1 MAHTSTQ
8 QNTTQQNT
16 STQKHTNTQQSTAQ
30 NTKNTNTAQSTAQQN
45 TKHTSTTHKSTKK
58 ISDFAKIRHL
68 TTRRDKFILLALLPA
83 TFLLSLIET
92 IAISVIMPF
101 ISLASNPQ
109 LIFENKYANYAYKI
123 LRFEDTTDFMVA
135 FSAVLVGFYIFRAG
149 YNLIYSYS
157 LNRFAFRK
165 YHFFAYRLFCKAV
178 ELSYID
184 FTNRNTDILRRNIL
198 NESLK
203 VSQFIQQILYIA
215 SEAITIALMYALL
228 LFISWKMTL
237 VLTLFLLAN
246 VALIIKTISKNIQK
260 QGEINVKTNQNVLS
274 IITKA
279 LGNFKIIK
287 LKGIQEQVLNNFD
300 LASKERV
307 DAEIK
312 YQVLLP
318 LPRFILESLG
328 FCILVAAVAY
338 ILLKYNSAEAVIPI
352 ISMYALALYRI
363 LPAVNRILAAYNF
376 MQWCKKGLEIVY
388 EDLIYHTEYED
399 SKPIAFEREIALKN
413 ISFEY
418 KANQQIIKDFNLTIK
433 KGDKIAFIGKSGA
446 GKSTLI
452 DLIIGIYKPKGG
464 EILIDGVK
472 LCNENLRSWRKKI
485 GYIPQSIFLFDGS
498 VAENIALS
506 ENIDESRVIECCKKA
521 NIWDFLSENEGIN
534 TRVGDGGIK
543 LSGGQKQRI
552 AIARALY
559 DDPEILVLDEATS
572 ALDNETEGKIMDE
585 IYSVAR
591 GKTLLVIAHRLST
604 IEKCQRVVELNKT
617 NSGGGDCE

>member
-1 MAHTSTQ
+1 MKGQDLGKEKKGLDSALD
-8 QNTTQQNT
+8 
-16 STQKHTNTQQSTAQ
+16 
-30 NTKNTNTAQSTAQQN
+30 
-45 TKHTSTTHKSTKK
+45 STKSVDSALKPIK
-58 ISDFAKIRHL
+58 ILDSALDSAPRTKITDLAKIRHL
-68 TTRRDKFILLALLPA
+68 TTRRDKLILLCLLPA

-92 IAISVIMPF
+92 FAISIIMPF

-109 LIFENKYANYAYKI
+109 LLFENKYANYAYQI
-123 LRFEDTTDFMVA
+123 LHFKSPLDFMVA
-135 FSAVLVGFYIFRAG
+135 FSVALVVFYVFRAI
-149 YNLIYSYS
+149 YNVAYSYA

-178 ELSYID
+178 ELSYLD
-184 FTNRNTDILRRNIL
+184 FTNRNIDIIRRNII

-203 VSQFIQQILYIA
+203 VSQFIQQILYIT
-215 SEAITIALMYALL
+215 SELITIALMYALL

-237 VLTLFLLAN
+237 VLTIFLLAN
-246 VALIIKTISKNIQK
+246 VLLIIKTISKNIQK
-260 QGEINVKTNQNVLS
+260 QGEINVETNQNVLS

-287 LKGIQEQVLNNFD
+287 LKGIQANILNDFD
-300 LASKERV
+300 IASKKRV

-312 YQVLLP
+312 YQVLHP

-328 FCILVAAVAY
+328 FCVLIAAVAY
-338 ILLKYNSAEAVIPI
+338 ILLKYNNASAVIPI

-363 LPAVNRILAAYNF
+363 LPALNRILQSYNF
-376 MQWCKKGLEIVY
+376 MKWCKKGLEVVY

-399 SKPIAFEREIALKN
+399 NKPLDFNRRIELKN

-418 KANQQIIKDFNLTIK
+418 VEGKGVIKDFSLIIN
-433 KGDKIAFIGKSGA
+433 KGDKVAFVGQSGA

-452 DLIIGIYKPKGG
+452 DLIIGIYKPKRG
-464 EILIDGVK
+464 EILIDGIA
-472 LCNENLRSWRKKI
+472 LNNQNLRAWRKKI
-485 GYIPQSIFLFDGS
+485 GYIPQNIFLFDGS

-506 ENIDESRVIECCKKA
+506 EKLDEARIIECCKKA
-521 NIWDFLSENEGIN
+521 NIWEFLRANDGIH

-559 DDPEILVLDEATS
+559 DSP
-572 ALDNETEGKIMDE
+572 
-585 IYSVAR
+585 
-591 GKTLLVIAHRLST
+591 
-604 IEKCQRVVELNKT
+604 
-617 NSGGGDCE
+617 

>member
-1 MAHTSTQ
+1 MGEKEKGLDSALDSAKGVDFEK
-8 QNTTQQNT
+8 
-16 STQKHTNTQQSTAQ
+16 SAE
-30 NTKNTNTAQSTAQQN
+30 
-45 TKHTSTTHKSTKK
+45 STKSVDSAFGALDSAPYK
-58 ISDFAKIRHL
+58 KVSDFTKIRHL
-68 TTRRDKFILLALLPA
+68 TTRRDKIILLCLLPA

-92 IAISVIMPF
+92 FAISIIMPF

-123 LRFEDTTDFMVA
+123 LRFENTIDFMVA
-135 FSAVLVGFYIFRAG
+135 FSVVLVIFYVFRAL
-149 YNLIYSYS
+149 YNLAYSYA

-184 FTNRNTDILRRNIL
+184 FTNRNIDIIRRNII

-203 VSQFIQQILYIA
+203 VSQFIQQILYIT
-215 SEAITIALMYALL
+215 SELITIALMYALL
-228 LFISWKMTL
+228 LFISWKMTI

-246 VALIIKTISKNIQK
+246 VLLIIKTISKNIQK
-260 QGEINVKTNQNVLS
+260 QGEINVETNKSVLE

-287 LKGIQEQVLNNFD
+287 LKGIQNYILQDFD
-300 LASKERV
+300 NASKKRV

-312 YQVLLP
+312 YQVLHP

-328 FCILVAAVAY
+328 FCVLIAAVAY
-338 ILLKYNSAEAVIPI
+338 ILLKYNNAAAVIPI

-363 LPAVNRILAAYNF
+363 LPALNRILQSYNF
-376 MQWCKKGLEIVY
+376 MKWCKKGVEIVY

-399 SKPIAFEREIALKN
+399 NKPIEFNHTIELKN
-413 ISFEY
+413 INFEY
-418 KANQQIIKDFNLTIK
+418 KENKSVISNFNLTIN
-433 KGDKIAFIGKSGA
+433 KGDKVAFVGQSGA

-452 DLIIGIYKPKGG
+452 DLIIGIYKPKSG
-464 EILIDGVK
+464 EILIDGVA
-472 LCNENLRSWRKKI
+472 LNNENLRAWRKKI
-485 GYIPQSIFLFDGS
+485 GYIPQNIFLFDGS

-506 ENIDESRVIECCKKA
+506 ENANEARAIECCKKA
-521 NIWDFLSENEGIN
+521 NIWDFLCANDGIH

-559 DDPEILVLDEATS
+559 DNPQILVLDEATS

-585 IYSVAR
+585 IYSVAE
-591 GKTLLVIAHRLST
+591 GKTLLIIAHRLST
-604 IEKCQRVVELNKT
+604 IERCEKVVEV
-617 NSGGGDCE
+617 G

>member
-1 MAHTSTQ
+1 MGEKENELDSAKGVDSALDSAPH
-8 QNTTQQNT
+8 
-16 STQKHTNTQQSTAQ
+16 
-30 NTKNTNTAQSTAQQN
+30 
-45 TKHTSTTHKSTKK
+45 KK
-58 ISDFAKIRHL
+58 ISDFTKVRHL
-68 TTRRDKFILLALLPA
+68 TTRRDKIILLCLLPA

-92 IAISVIMPF
+92 FAISIIMPF

-109 LIFENKYANYAYKI
+109 LLFENKYANYVYQI
-123 LRFEDTTDFMVA
+123 LRFESTIDFMVA
-135 FSAVLVGFYIFRAG
+135 FSVALVIFYVFRAL
-149 YNLIYSYS
+149 YNLAYSYA

-184 FTNRNTDILRRNIL
+184 FTNRNIDIIRRNII

-203 VSQFIQQILYIA
+203 VSQFIQQILYIT
-215 SEAITIALMYALL
+215 SELITIALMYALL

-246 VALIIKTISKNIQK
+246 VLLIIKTISKNIQK
-260 QGEINVKTNQNVLS
+260 QGEINVETNKSVLS

-287 LKGIQEQVLNNFD
+287 LKGIQNYILQDFD
-300 LASKERV
+300 NASKKRV

-312 YQVLLP
+312 YQVLHP

-328 FCILVAAVAY
+328 FCVLIAAVAY
-338 ILLKYNSAEAVIPI
+338 ILLKYNNAAAVIPI

-363 LPAVNRILAAYNF
+363 LPALNRILQSYNF
-376 MQWCKKGLEIVY
+376 MKWCKKGVEIVY

-399 SKPIAFEREIALKN
+399 NKPIDFNRTIELKN
-413 ISFEY
+413 INFEY
-418 KANQQIIKDFNLTIK
+418 KENKSVISNFNLVIN
-433 KGDKIAFIGKSGA
+433 KGDKVAFIGQSGA

-452 DLIIGIYKPKGG
+452 DLIIGIYKPKSG
-464 EILIDGVK
+464 EILIDGVV
-472 LCNENLRSWRKKI
+472 LNNENLRAWRKKI
-485 GYIPQSIFLFDGS
+485 GYIPQNIFLFDGS

-506 ENIDESRVIECCKKA
+506 ENANEARVIECCKRA
-521 NIWDFLSENEGIN
+521 NIWEFLCANEGIH

-543 LSGGQKQRI
+543 LSGGQRQRI

-559 DDPEILVLDEATS
+559 DNPQILVLDEATS

-585 IYSVAR
+585 IYSVAE
-591 GKTLLVIAHRLST
+591 GKTLLIIAHRLST
-604 IEKCQRVVELNKT
+604 IARCEKVVEV
-617 NSGGGDCE
+617 G

>member
-1 MAHTSTQ
+1 MTHTSTQ
-8 QNTTQQNT
+8 NTTKHT
-16 STQKHTNTQQSTAQ
+16 STA
-30 NTKNTNTAQSTAQQN
+30 QN
-45 TKHTSTTHKSTKK
+45 TKHTSTAHKSTKK

-123 LRFEDTTDFMVA
+123 LRFESTTDFMVA

-363 LPAVNRILAAYNF
+363 LPAVNRILAAYNL

-399 SKPIAFEREIALKN
+399 SKPIAFERDIALKN

-464 EILIDGVK
+464 EILIDGVR

-506 ENIDESRVIECCKKA
+506 EKIDEVRVIECCKKA

-591 GKTLLVIAHRLST
+591 DKTLLVIAHRLST
-604 IEKCQRVVELNKT
+604 IEKCERVVELNKT
-617 NSGGGDCE
+617 NSGGGIANS

>member
-1 MAHTSTQ
+1 MGEKEKGLDSALESAK
-8 QNTTQQNT
+8 
-16 STQKHTNTQQSTAQ
+16 SVDFEKSAE
-30 NTKNTNTAQSTAQQN
+30 
-45 TKHTSTTHKSTKK
+45 STKSVDSAFGALDSAPYK
-58 ISDFAKIRHL
+58 KVSDFTKIRHL
-68 TTRRDKFILLALLPA
+68 TTRRDKIILLCLLPA

-92 IAISVIMPF
+92 FAISIIMPF

-123 LRFEDTTDFMVA
+123 LRFESTIDFMVA
-135 FSAVLVGFYIFRAG
+135 FSVALVIFYIFRAL
-149 YNLIYSYS
+149 YNLAYSYA

-184 FTNRNTDILRRNIL
+184 FTNRNIDIIRRNII

-203 VSQFIQQILYIA
+203 VSQFIQQILYIT
-215 SEAITIALMYALL
+215 SELITIALMYALL
-228 LFISWKMTL
+228 LFISWKMTI

-246 VALIIKTISKNIQK
+246 VLLIIKTISKNIQK
-260 QGEINVKTNQNVLS
+260 QGEINVETNKSVLE

-287 LKGIQEQVLNNFD
+287 LKGIQNYILQDFD
-300 LASKERV
+300 NASKKRV

-312 YQVLLP
+312 YQVLHP

-328 FCILVAAVAY
+328 FCVLIAAVAY
-338 ILLKYNSAEAVIPI
+338 ILLKYNNAAAVIPI

-363 LPAVNRILAAYNF
+363 LPALNRILQSYNF
-376 MQWCKKGLEIVY
+376 MKWCKKGVEIVY

-399 SKPIAFEREIALKN
+399 NKPIEFNHTIKLKN
-413 ISFEY
+413 INFEY
-418 KANQQIIKDFNLTIK
+418 KENKSVISDFNLTIN
-433 KGDKIAFIGKSGA
+433 KGDKVAFVGQSGA

-452 DLIIGIYKPKGG
+452 DLIIGIYKPKSG
-464 EILIDGVK
+464 EILIDGIA
-472 LCNENLRSWRKKI
+472 LNNENLRAWRKKI
-485 GYIPQSIFLFDGS
+485 GYIPQNIFLFDGS

-506 ENIDESRVIECCKKA
+506 ENANEARVIECCKKA
-521 NIWDFLSENEGIN
+521 NIWEFLCANEGIH

-543 LSGGQKQRI
+543 LSGGQRQRI

-559 DDPEILVLDEATS
+559 DNPQILVLDEATS

-585 IYSVAR
+585 IYSVAE
-591 GKTLLVIAHRLST
+591 GKTLLIIAHRLST
-604 IEKCQRVVELNKT
+604 IERCEKVVEV
-617 NSGGGDCE
+617 G

>member
-1 MAHTSTQ
+1 MK
-8 QNTTQQNT
+8 N
-16 STQKHTNTQQSTAQ
+16 TQKSESARHFT
-30 NTKNTNTAQSTAQQN
+30 
-45 TKHTSTTHKSTKK
+45 
-58 ISDFAKIRHL
+58 DLAKIRHL
-68 TTRRDKFILLALLPA
+68 TTRRDKIILLCLLPA

-92 IAISVIMPF
+92 FAISIIMPF

-109 LIFENKYANYAYKI
+109 LLFENKYANYVYEI
-123 LRFEDTTDFMVA
+123 LRFESPLDFMVA
-135 FSAVLVGFYIFRAG
+135 FSVALVIFYVFRAL
-149 YNLIYSYS
+149 YNLAYSYA

-184 FTNRNTDILRRNIL
+184 FTNRNIDIIRRNII

-203 VSQFIQQILYIA
+203 VSQFIQQILYIT
-215 SEAITIALMYALL
+215 SELITIALMYALL

-237 VLTLFLLAN
+237 VLTIFLLAN
-246 VALIIKTISKNIQK
+246 VLLIIKTISKNIQK
-260 QGEINVKTNQNVLS
+260 QGEINVETNQSVLS

-287 LKGIQEQVLNNFD
+287 LKGIQANILNDFD
-300 LASKERV
+300 IASKKRV

-312 YQVLLP
+312 YQVLHP

-328 FCILVAAVAY
+328 FCVLIAAVAY
-338 ILLKYNSAEAVIPI
+338 ILLKYNNASAVIPI

-363 LPAVNRILAAYNF
+363 LPALNRILQSYNF
-376 MQWCKKGLEIVY
+376 MKWCKKGVEVVY

-399 SKPIAFEREIALKN
+399 NKPLDFNRRIELKN

-418 KANQQIIKDFNLTIK
+418 VEGKGVIKDFSLIIN
-433 KGDKIAFIGKSGA
+433 KGDKVAFVGQSGA

-452 DLIIGIYKPKGG
+452 DLIIGIYKPKRG
-464 EILIDGVK
+464 EILIDGIA
-472 LCNENLRSWRKKI
+472 LNNQNLRAWRKKI
-485 GYIPQSIFLFDGS
+485 GYIPQNIFLFDGS

-506 ENIDESRVIECCKKA
+506 EKLDEARIIECCKKA
-521 NIWDFLSENEGIN
+521 NIWEFLCANEGIH

-543 LSGGQKQRI
+543 LSGGQRQRI

-559 DDPEILVLDEATS
+559 DNPQILVLDEATS

-585 IYSVAR
+585 IYSVAE
-591 GKTLLVIAHRLST
+591 GKTLLIIAHRLST
-604 IEKCQRVVELNKT
+604 IERCEKVVEV
-617 NSGGGDCE
+617 G

>member
-1 MAHTSTQ
+1 MGEKEKGLDSALDSA
-8 QNTTQQNT
+8 
-16 STQKHTNTQQSTAQ
+16 KGVDFE
-30 NTKNTNTAQSTAQQN
+30 KNAESA
-45 TKHTSTTHKSTKK
+45 KSVDFAFGALDSAPYKK
-58 ISDFAKIRHL
+58 VSDFTKIRHL
-68 TTRRDKFILLALLPA
+68 TTRRDKIILLCLLPA

-92 IAISVIMPF
+92 FAISIIMPF

-123 LRFEDTTDFMVA
+123 LRFENTIDFMVA
-135 FSAVLVGFYIFRAG
+135 FSVALVIFYVFRAL
-149 YNLIYSYS
+149 YNLAYSYA

-184 FTNRNTDILRRNIL
+184 FTNRNIDIIRRNII

-203 VSQFIQQILYIA
+203 VSQFIQQILYIT
-215 SEAITIALMYALL
+215 SELITIALMYALL
-228 LFISWKMTL
+228 LFISWKMTI

-246 VALIIKTISKNIQK
+246 VLLIIKTISKNIQK
-260 QGEINVKTNQNVLS
+260 QGEINVETNKSVLE

-287 LKGIQEQVLNNFD
+287 LKGIQNYILQDFD
-300 LASKERV
+300 NASKKRV

-312 YQVLLP
+312 YQVLHP

-328 FCILVAAVAY
+328 FCVLIAAVAY
-338 ILLKYNSAEAVIPI
+338 ILLKYNNAAAVIPI

-363 LPAVNRILAAYNF
+363 LPALNRILQSYNF
-376 MQWCKKGLEIVY
+376 MKWCKKGVEIVY

-399 SKPIAFEREIALKN
+399 NKPIEFNHTIELKN
-413 ISFEY
+413 INFEY
-418 KANQQIIKDFNLTIK
+418 KENKSVISNFNLTIN
-433 KGDKIAFIGKSGA
+433 KGDKVAFVGQSGA

-452 DLIIGIYKPKGG
+452 DLIIGIYKPKSG
-464 EILIDGVK
+464 EILIDGVA
-472 LCNENLRSWRKKI
+472 LNNENLRAWRKKI
-485 GYIPQSIFLFDGS
+485 GYIPQNIFLFDGS

-506 ENIDESRVIECCKKA
+506 ENANEARVIECCKKA
-521 NIWDFLSENEGIN
+521 NIWDFLCANEGIH

-559 DDPEILVLDEATS
+559 DNPQILVLDEATS

-585 IYSVAR
+585 IYSVAE
-591 GKTLLVIAHRLST
+591 GKTLLIIAHRLST
-604 IEKCQRVVELNKT
+604 IERCEKVVEV
-617 NSGGGDCE
+617 G

>member
-1 MAHTSTQ
+1 MGEKKKGLDSALDSAKGVDFEK
-8 QNTTQQNT
+8 
-16 STQKHTNTQQSTAQ
+16 SA
-30 NTKNTNTAQSTAQQN
+30 
-45 TKHTSTTHKSTKK
+45 KSTKNADSAK
-58 ISDFAKIRHL
+58 SVDSAFGALDSAPYKKVSDFTKIRHL
-68 TTRRDKFILLALLPA
+68 TTRRDKIILLCLLPA

-92 IAISVIMPF
+92 FAISIIMPF

-123 LRFEDTTDFMVA
+123 LRFENTIDFMVA
-135 FSAVLVGFYIFRAG
+135 FSVALVIFYVFRAL
-149 YNLIYSYS
+149 YNLAYSYA

-184 FTNRNTDILRRNIL
+184 FTNRNIDIIRRNII

-203 VSQFIQQILYIA
+203 VSQFIQQILYIT
-215 SEAITIALMYALL
+215 SELITIALMYALL
-228 LFISWKMTL
+228 LFISWKMTI

-246 VALIIKTISKNIQK
+246 VLLIIKTISKNIQK
-260 QGEINVKTNQNVLS
+260 QGEINVETNKSVLE

-287 LKGIQEQVLNNFD
+287 LKGIQNYILQDFD
-300 LASKERV
+300 NASKKRV

-312 YQVLLP
+312 YQVLHP

-328 FCILVAAVAY
+328 FCVLIAAVAY
-338 ILLKYNSAEAVIPI
+338 ILLKYNNAAAVIPI

-363 LPAVNRILAAYNF
+363 LPALNRILQSYNF
-376 MQWCKKGLEIVY
+376 MKWCKKGVEIVY

-399 SKPIAFEREIALKN
+399 NKPIEFNRTIELKN
-413 ISFEY
+413 INFEY
-418 KANQQIIKDFNLTIK
+418 KENKSVISDFNLTIN
-433 KGDKIAFIGKSGA
+433 KGDKVAFVGQSGA

-452 DLIIGIYKPKGG
+452 DLIIGIYKPKSG
-464 EILIDGVK
+464 EILIDGVA
-472 LCNENLRSWRKKI
+472 LNNENLRAWRKKI
-485 GYIPQSIFLFDGS
+485 GYIPQNIFLFDGS

-506 ENIDESRVIECCKKA
+506 ENANEARVIECCKKA
-521 NIWDFLSENEGIN
+521 NIWEFLCANDGIH

-559 DDPEILVLDEATS
+559 DNPQILVLDEATS

-585 IYSVAR
+585 IYSVAE
-591 GKTLLVIAHRLST
+591 GKTLLIIAHRLST
-604 IEKCQRVVELNKT
+604 IERCEKVVEV
-617 NSGGGDCE
+617 G

>member
-1 MAHTSTQ
+1 MGEKEKGLDSALDSAK
-8 QNTTQQNT
+8 
-16 STQKHTNTQQSTAQ
+16 SVDFE
-30 NTKNTNTAQSTAQQN
+30 KNAD
-45 TKHTSTTHKSTKK
+45 STKSVDSAFGALDSAPYK
-58 ISDFAKIRHL
+58 KVSDFTKIRHL
-68 TTRRDKFILLALLPA
+68 TTRRDKIILLCLLPA

-92 IAISVIMPF
+92 FAISIIMPF

-123 LRFEDTTDFMVA
+123 LRFESTIDFMVA
-135 FSAVLVGFYIFRAG
+135 FSVALVIFYVFRAL
-149 YNLIYSYS
+149 YNLAYSYA

-184 FTNRNTDILRRNIL
+184 FTNRNIDIIRRNII

-203 VSQFIQQILYIA
+203 VSQFIQQILYIT
-215 SEAITIALMYALL
+215 SELITIALMYALL
-228 LFISWKMTL
+228 LFISWKMTI

-246 VALIIKTISKNIQK
+246 VLLIIKTISKNIQK
-260 QGEINVKTNQNVLS
+260 QGEINVETNKSVLE

-287 LKGIQEQVLNNFD
+287 LKGIQNYILQDFD
-300 LASKERV
+300 NASKKRV

-312 YQVLLP
+312 YQVLHP

-328 FCILVAAVAY
+328 FCVLIAAVAY
-338 ILLKYNSAEAVIPI
+338 ILLKYNNAAAVIPI

-363 LPAVNRILAAYNF
+363 LPALNRILQSYNF
-376 MQWCKKGLEIVY
+376 MKWCKKGVEIVY

-399 SKPIAFEREIALKN
+399 NKPIEFNHTIKLKN
-413 ISFEY
+413 INFEY
-418 KANQQIIKDFNLTIK
+418 KENKSIISNFNLTIN
-433 KGDKIAFIGKSGA
+433 KGDKVAFVGQSGA

-452 DLIIGIYKPKGG
+452 DLIIGIYKPKSG
-464 EILIDGVK
+464 EILIDGVA
-472 LCNENLRSWRKKI
+472 LNNENLRAWRKKI
-485 GYIPQSIFLFDGS
+485 GYIPQNIFLFDGS

-506 ENIDESRVIECCKKA
+506 ENANEARVIECCKKA
-521 NIWDFLSENEGIN
+521 NIWEFLCANDGIH

-559 DDPEILVLDEATS
+559 DNPQILVLDEATS

-585 IYSVAR
+585 IYSVAE
-591 GKTLLVIAHRLST
+591 GKTLLIIAHRLST
-604 IEKCQRVVELNKT
+604 IERCEKVVEV
-617 NSGGGDCE
+617 G

>member
-1 MAHTSTQ
+1 MGEKEKGLDSALDSAKGVDFEK
-8 QNTTQQNT
+8 
-16 STQKHTNTQQSTAQ
+16 SAE
-30 NTKNTNTAQSTAQQN
+30 
-45 TKHTSTTHKSTKK
+45 STKSVDSAFGALDSAPHK
-58 ISDFAKIRHL
+58 KVSDFTKIRHL
-68 TTRRDKFILLALLPA
+68 TTRRDKIILLCLLPA

-92 IAISVIMPF
+92 FAISIIMPF

-123 LRFEDTTDFMVA
+123 LRFESTIDFMVA
-135 FSAVLVGFYIFRAG
+135 FSVALVIFYVFRAL
-149 YNLIYSYS
+149 YNLAYSYA

-184 FTNRNTDILRRNIL
+184 FTNRNIDIIRRNII

-203 VSQFIQQILYIA
+203 VSQFIQQILYIT
-215 SEAITIALMYALL
+215 SELITIALMYALL
-228 LFISWKMTL
+228 LFISWKMTI

-246 VALIIKTISKNIQK
+246 VLLIIKTISKNIQK
-260 QGEINVKTNQNVLS
+260 QGEINVETNKSVLE

-287 LKGIQEQVLNNFD
+287 LKGIQNYILQDFD
-300 LASKERV
+300 NASKKRV

-312 YQVLLP
+312 YQVLHP

-328 FCILVAAVAY
+328 FCVLIAAVAY
-338 ILLKYNSAEAVIPI
+338 ILLKYNNAAAVIPI

-363 LPAVNRILAAYNF
+363 LPALNRILQSYNF
-376 MQWCKKGLEIVY
+376 MKWCKKGVEIVY

-399 SKPIAFEREIALKN
+399 NKPIEFNHTIELKN
-413 ISFEY
+413 INFEY
-418 KANQQIIKDFNLTIK
+418 KENKSVISNFNLSIN
-433 KGDKIAFIGKSGA
+433 KGDKVAFVGQSGA

-452 DLIIGIYKPKGG
+452 DLIIGIYKPKSG
-464 EILIDGVK
+464 EILIDGVA
-472 LCNENLRSWRKKI
+472 LNNENLRAWRKKI
-485 GYIPQSIFLFDGS
+485 GYIPQNIFLFDGS

-506 ENIDESRVIECCKKA
+506 ENANEARVIECCKKA
-521 NIWDFLSENEGIN
+521 NIWEFLCANEGIH

-559 DDPEILVLDEATS
+559 DNPQILVLDEATS

-585 IYSVAR
+585 IYSVAE
-591 GKTLLVIAHRLST
+591 GKTLLIIAHRLST
-604 IEKCQRVVELNKT
+604 IERCEKVVEV
-617 NSGGGDCE
+617 G

>member
-1 MAHTSTQ
+1 MGEKKKGLDSALDSAKGV
-8 QNTTQQNT
+8 NFE
-16 STQKHTNTQQSTAQ
+16 
-30 NTKNTNTAQSTAQQN
+30 
-45 TKHTSTTHKSTKK
+45 KSAESAKSVDSAFGALDSAPYKK
-58 ISDFAKIRHL
+58 VSDFTKIRHL
-68 TTRRDKFILLALLPA
+68 TTRRDKIILLCLLPA

-92 IAISVIMPF
+92 FAISIIMPF

-123 LRFEDTTDFMVA
+123 LRFESTIDFMVA
-135 FSAVLVGFYIFRAG
+135 FSVVLVIFYVFRAL
-149 YNLIYSYS
+149 YNLAYSYA

-184 FTNRNTDILRRNIL
+184 FTNRNIDIIRRNII

-203 VSQFIQQILYIA
+203 VSQFIQQILYIT
-215 SEAITIALMYALL
+215 SELITIALMYALL
-228 LFISWKMTL
+228 LFISWKMTI

-246 VALIIKTISKNIQK
+246 VLLIIKTISKNIQK
-260 QGEINVKTNQNVLS
+260 QGEINVETNKSVLE

-287 LKGIQEQVLNNFD
+287 LKGIQNYILQDFD
-300 LASKERV
+300 NASKRRV

-312 YQVLLP
+312 YQVLHP

-328 FCILVAAVAY
+328 FCVLIAAVAY
-338 ILLKYNSAEAVIPI
+338 ILLKYNNAAAVIPI

-363 LPAVNRILAAYNF
+363 LPALNRILQSYNF
-376 MQWCKKGLEIVY
+376 MKWCKKGVEIVY

-399 SKPIAFEREIALKN
+399 NKPIDFNHTIELKN
-413 ISFEY
+413 INFEY
-418 KANQQIIKDFNLTIK
+418 KENKSVISNFNLTIN
-433 KGDKIAFIGKSGA
+433 KGDKIAFVGQSGA

-452 DLIIGIYKPKGG
+452 DLIIGIYKPKSG
-464 EILIDGVK
+464 EILIDGVV
-472 LCNENLRSWRKKI
+472 LNNENLRAWRKKI
-485 GYIPQSIFLFDGS
+485 GYIPQNIFLFDGS

-506 ENIDESRVIECCKKA
+506 ENANEARVIECCKRA
-521 NIWDFLSENEGIN
+521 NIWEFLSANEGIH

-543 LSGGQKQRI
+543 LSGGQRQRI

-559 DDPEILVLDEATS
+559 DNPQILVLDEATS

-585 IYSVAR
+585 IYSVAE
-591 GKTLLVIAHRLST
+591 GKTLLIIAHRLST
-604 IEKCQRVVELNKT
+604 IERCEKVVEV
-617 NSGGGDCE
+617 G